1 MLANLKTWYSAP
13 FQENMSAARW
23 FLFVGLLMI
32 LGIIWTVIIK
42 HLSD

>member
-1 MLANLKTWYSAP
+1 MLANLQSWWNKPY
-13 FQENMSAARW
+13 EEHMSAARW

>member
-1 MLANLKTWYSAP
+1 MLATIQSWWNQPY
-13 FQENMSAARW
+13 QENMTAVRW

-32 LGIIWTVIIK
+32 IGIIWTVIIK